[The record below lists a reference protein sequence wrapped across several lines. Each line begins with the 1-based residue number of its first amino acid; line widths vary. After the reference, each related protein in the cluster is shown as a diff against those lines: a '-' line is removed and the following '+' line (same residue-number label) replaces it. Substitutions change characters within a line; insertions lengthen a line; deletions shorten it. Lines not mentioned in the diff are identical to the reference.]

1 MDFTPL
7 SINDSVQ
14 IIEEGALIIDV
25 REKHEYEEV
34 HLEGSILVP
43 LSDISA
49 EKINKIN
56 PENNDI
62 IIHCRSG
69 KRSKVAASILIGQNY
84 QGKIYEIDEG
94 IVGWIEANQSV
105 VLE

>member
-1 MDFTPL
+1 MDFTTL
-7 SINDSVQ
+7 SIKDSAQ
-14 IIEEGALIIDV
+14 IIKEGALIIDV
-25 REKHEYEEV
+25 REKHEYEQA

-43 LSDISA
+43 LSNISA
-49 EKINKIN
+49 EKINEIN

-84 QGKIYEIDEG
+84 RGKIYEIDEG
-94 IVGWIEANQSV
+94 IIGWIEANQSV

>member
-7 SINDSVQ
+7 NINDSAK
-14 IIEEGALIIDV
+14 IIKEGSLIIDV
-25 REKHEYEEV
+25 REKHEYEQA

-56 PENNDI
+56 SGNNDI
-62 IIHCRSG
+62 IM
-69 KRSKVAASILIGQNY
+69 LFY
-84 QGKIYEIDEG
+84 
-94 IVGWIEANQSV
+94 
-105 VLE
+105 

>member
-1 MDFTPL
+1 MDFTTL
-7 SINDSVQ
+7 SINDSAQ
-14 IIEEGALIIDV
+14 IIKDGALIIDV
-25 REKHEYEEV
+25 REKHEYEQV

-94 IVGWIEANQSV
+94 IVGWIEANQLV

>member
-1 MDFTPL
+1 MDFTTL
-7 SINDSVQ
+7 SISESAQ
-14 IIEEGALIIDV
+14 IIKDGALIIDV
-25 REKHEYEEV
+25 REKHEYEQA

-43 LSDISA
+43 LSDIST

>member
-1 MDFTPL
+1 MDFTTL
-7 SINDSVQ
+7 SINDSAQ
-14 IIEEGALIIDV
+14 IIKDGALIIDV
-25 REKHEYEEV
+25 REMHEYEQA

-94 IVGWIEANQSV
+94 IVGWIKANQSV

>member
-7 SINDSVQ
+7 NINDSVQ
-14 IIEEGALIIDV
+14 IIKEGALIIDV
-25 REKHEYEEV
+25 REKHEYEQA

-56 PENNDI
+56 SENNDI
-62 IIHCRSG
+62 ILHCRSG
-69 KRSKVAASILIGQNY
+69 NTNKVAASIFIVQNY
-84 QGKIYEIDEG
+84 QSKFYELNESISG
-94 IVGWIEANQSV
+94 
-105 VLE
+105 